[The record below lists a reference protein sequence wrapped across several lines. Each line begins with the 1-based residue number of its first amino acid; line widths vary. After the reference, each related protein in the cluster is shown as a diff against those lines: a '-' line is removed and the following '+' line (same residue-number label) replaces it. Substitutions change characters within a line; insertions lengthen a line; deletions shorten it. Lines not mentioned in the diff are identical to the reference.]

1 MTTKNIAIEDYT
13 YELPD
18 ERIAKYPLAQRDQSK
33 LLVYQSGQIRD
44 RRFADLP
51 DLLPADSLLVRNN
64 SRVIRARLLFRK
76 ESGAQIE
83 IFCLDPYQ
91 PSSYE
96 LALSARQRCSWHCM
110 LGNARRWHREQLL
123 TLALHVEDR
132 EVVHLQ
138 AERGEEGVVHFS
150 WDNEAY
156 TFGEL
161 LELMGILPIPPYL
174 NRESEQSDLQ
184 TYQTVY
190 ARPEGSVAAPTAG
203 LHFTEEVFRQIG
215 ERGVSVL
222 DVTLHVGAG
231 TFRPVKSRTIGDHE
245 MHQELIVLERQTIER
260 LYRHSGPIIA
270 VGTTSV
276 RTLESLYHLGVRL
289 LHSPSLPSAD
299 LAVEQWQAYE
309 YVHEKAPSAEQA
321 LRAILDYMECN
332 DLGTLVFPTAILIAP
347 GYTFRVVS
355 GIVTNFHQPN
365 STLLLLISAFIAGDW
380 RSVYDHAL
388 RHGYRFLSYGDS
400 SLLLP

>member
-1 MTTKNIAIEDYT
+1 MTTKNIIIEDYT

-33 LLVYQSGQIRD
+33 LLVYQSGLISD
-44 RRFADLP
+44 RSFSDLP
-51 DLLPADSLLVRNN
+51 DLLPKGSLLVRNN

-83 IFCLDPYQ
+83 IFCLDPLS
-91 PSSYE
+91 PNSYE
-96 LALSARQRCSWHCM
+96 LALSARERCSWHCM
-110 LGNARRWHREQLL
+110 LGNARRWHRDQP
-123 TLALHVEDR
+123 LALALQVEHR

-138 AERGEEGVVHFS
+138 AERTEEGIVHFS
-150 WDNEAY
+150 WDNPTY

-174 NRESEQSDLQ
+174 NREAEQSDLQ

-190 ARPEGSVAAPTAG
+190 ARPQGSVAAPTAG
-203 LHFTEEVFRQIG
+203 LHFTEEVFRKIN

-231 TFRPVKSRTIGDHE
+231 TFKPVKSKTIGEHE
-245 MHQELIVLERQTIER
+245 MHQELIVLERQTIEC
-260 LYRHSGPIIA
+260 LYHHSDPIIA

-289 LHSPSLPSAD
+289 LQSPDIAVAD
-299 LAVEQWQAYE
+299 LGVGQWQAYE
-309 YVHEKAPSAEQA
+309 YGHEKAPSAEQA
-321 LRAILDYMECN
+321 LRAILDYMDRNE
-332 DLGTLVFPTAILIAP
+332 LETLVFPTAILIAP
-347 GYTFRVVS
+347 GYTFRMVS

-365 STLLLLISAFIAGDW
+365 STLLLLISAFISDDW
-380 RSVYDHAL
+380 RAVYDHAL